1 MAFGCKQYIVELDVP
16 TNDTV
21 LMQQY
26 QGQADLGCVKPGTC
40 ISIGEVLASNLVGA
54 FLNYTLASATNCGRL
69 KEPELTLTLRHRTVL
84 PEYDTSNPLR
94 ENTLLHNT
102 TSFLSGTSR

>member
-1 MAFGCKQYIVELDVP
+1 MAFGCKQYVVELDVP

-21 LMQQY
+21 LMQEF

-54 FLNYTLASATNCGRL
+54 FLNCTLASATNRGGVEGTRAYL
-69 KEPELTLTLRHRTVL
+69 DLA
-84 PEYDTSNPLR
+84 TSNCPP
-94 ENTLLHNT
+94 
-102 TSFLSGTSR
+102 